1 MERVREALKKLN
13 VFASMRAC
21 LLLPRFR
28 GAGSVGGAIEK
39 DVVDHL
45 VEIHRNLLVW
55 LTASDLSLTKLRTI
69 ASSAES
75 ISTIADT
82 RRCAIPHDALP
93 YLKLSPSTQFVSVE
107 LTYREGGVSEIK
119 SFRR

>member
-28 GAGSVGGAIEK
+28 GAGSVGGVIQK

-45 VEIHRNLLVW
+45 VTVSAI
-55 LTASDLSLTKLRTI
+55 SLTKLRTI